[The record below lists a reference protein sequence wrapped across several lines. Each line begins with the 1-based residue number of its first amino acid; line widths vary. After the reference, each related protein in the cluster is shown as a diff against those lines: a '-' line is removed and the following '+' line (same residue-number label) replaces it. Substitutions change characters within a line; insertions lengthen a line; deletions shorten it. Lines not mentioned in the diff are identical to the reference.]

1 MSEKLGPMAFGQ
13 KEEEIFL
20 GRDFT
25 KQVDYS
31 ETTAIQIDA
40 EVRRILLEGY
50 ERAKLIL
57 RRNIDALH
65 KIAESLLERESLDGA
80 DIDEIVRHF
89 GSDPDGLGD
98 AAAATA

>member
-1 MSEKLGPMAFGQ
+1 VAFGQ

-25 KQVDYS
+25 QTTDYS
-31 ETTAIQIDA
+31 ESTAIQIDA

-50 ERAKLIL
+50 EQAKLLL
-57 RRNIDALH
+57 RRNLTVLH
-65 KIAESLLERESLDGA
+65 KIAEALLERESLDGP
-80 DIDEIVRHF
+80 DIDEIIRHF
-89 GSDPDGLGD
+89 DSDPDGLGD